1 MHFSFMLFSLFA
13 ILHVSSY
20 AQVDVTIEINNLSN
34 NKGKVLLEFYDG
46 DKKVIARVKGN
57 IENNSCF
64 ISVND
69 LNPGR
74 YAFRYFHDENNN
86 EKLDTNWMGIPKEGF
101 GFSNNALGT
110 FGPPAFEKWIFEL
123 ETDKKIICNPKY
135 M

>member
-1 MHFSFMLFSLFA
+1 MHLSFILFSLFA

-34 NKGKVLLEFYDG
+34 NKGKVLLEVYNG
-46 DKKVIARVKGN
+46 DKKVIARMKGN
-57 IENNSCF
+57 IEKNSCF

-69 LNPGR
+69 LSPGR
-74 YAFRYFHDENNN
+74 YAFRYFHDENDN

-123 ETDKKIICNPKY
+123 EADKKIICNPKY